1 MHQSVTEV
9 DYLILGAGAA
19 GMAFADSLVTET
31 KSTIAIVDRQHR
43 PGGHWTNAYPF
54 VRLHQPSAF
63 YGVNSRPLGTGAK
76 DEVGLN
82 KGFYELASGSE
93 VVSYFDLVMREQ
105 FLPSGRVHYFPMSE
119 LTDDGVIT
127 SLVSGGQRAVKARKI
142 VDATYSCTAIPATRT
157 PQYVV
162 AAGIVCV
169 PPNDLTRVNKAH
181 RGYVVIGSGKTGMDT
196 CLWLLENGVD
206 PDNIRWIMPRDYWWM
221 NRAAYQPGEEFLA
234 RLVESLANG
243 VEALAGATSVDDL
256 FARLETFD
264 EVKRIDSSV
273 TPTGFHGGFVS
284 NGEMEQLRR
293 IRNVVRLGR
302 VTRIDT
308 DQIVLERGAI
318 PTSRDILHIDCS
330 ARGIPALPS
339 KPIFDGDRITLQWVR
354 LLQPTFSWSLIGHV
368 EATSA
373 NEAEKNRICTPIP
386 PPDQPKDWVR
396 MMAIELSN
404 QLVWSKNAEVRAW
417 QFNSRLDPYT
427 RPIRSMKPGE
437 TEASSHLQRYS
448 KYVAAAARNAAHL
461 LAS

>member
-1 MHQSVTEV
+1 M
-9 DYLILGAGAA
+9 
-19 GMAFADSLVTET
+19 
-31 KSTIAIVDRQHR
+31 
-43 PGGHWTNAYPF
+43 
-54 VRLHQPSAF
+54 
-63 YGVNSRPLGTGAK
+63 
-76 DEVGLN
+76 
-82 KGFYELASGSE
+82 
-93 VVSYFDLVMREQ
+93 
-105 FLPSGRVHYFPMSE
+105 
-119 LTDDGVIT
+119 
-127 SLVSGGQRAVKARKI
+127 
-142 VDATYSCTAIPATRT
+142 
-157 PQYVV
+157 
-162 AAGIVCV
+162 AAGIACV
-169 PPNDLTRVNKAH
+169 PPNDLTRVTKAH

-196 CLWLLENGVD
+196 CIWLLENGVD
-206 PDNIRWIMPRDYWWM
+206 PDNIRWIRPRDYWWM

-243 VEALAGATSVDDL
+243 VDALAGATSVDDL

-308 DQIVLERGAI
+308 DQIVLERGSI
-318 PTSRDILHIDCS
+318 PTSCDILHIDCS

-404 QLVWSKNAEVRAW
+404 QLVWSKNAGSALGSSIRALTPTPVLSVR
-417 QFNSRLDPYT
+417 
-427 RPIRSMKPGE
+427 
-437 TEASSHLQRYS
+437 
-448 KYVAAAARNAAHL
+448 
-461 LAS
+461 

>member
-1 MHQSVTEV
+1 
-9 DYLILGAGAA
+9 
-19 GMAFADSLVTET
+19 
-31 KSTIAIVDRQHR
+31 
-43 PGGHWTNAYPF
+43 
-54 VRLHQPSAF
+54 
-63 YGVNSRPLGTGAK
+63 
-76 DEVGLN
+76 
-82 KGFYELASGSE
+82 
-93 VVSYFDLVMREQ
+93 
-105 FLPSGRVHYFPMSE
+105 
-119 LTDDGVIT
+119 
-127 SLVSGGQRAVKARKI
+127 
-142 VDATYSCTAIPATRT
+142 
-157 PQYVV
+157 
-162 AAGIVCV
+162 
-169 PPNDLTRVNKAH
+169 
-181 RGYVVIGSGKTGMDT
+181 MDT
-196 CLWLLENGVD
+196 CWLLENGVD

-221 NRAAYQPGEEFLA
+221 NRATYQPGEEFLA

-308 DQIVLERGAI
+308 DQIVLERGSI
-318 PTSRDILHIDCS
+318 PTSCDILHIDCS

-368 EATSA
+368 EAASL

-437 TEASSHLQRYS
+437 TEASVTYSVTASMLLQQRETRRTCLRLDCLRVASCERYDRRDECDGDNSRES
-448 KYVAAAARNAAHL
+448 KREYQRGNRCPAQQDQRKSRRGCHEKERRHHKPSGLSKPLVAASDPDIKAARATKIHAAASRNARDDRRCSKFRAAIVHRRGRSVVCFWRDRVVD
-461 LAS
+461 AAVAAG